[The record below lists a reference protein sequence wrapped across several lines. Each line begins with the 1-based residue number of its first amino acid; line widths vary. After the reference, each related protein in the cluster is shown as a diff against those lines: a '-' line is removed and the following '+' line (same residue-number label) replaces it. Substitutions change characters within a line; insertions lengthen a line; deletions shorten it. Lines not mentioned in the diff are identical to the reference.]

1 MSSKDN
7 DNPESRDARRSR
19 TNNALKE
26 KMEIELHDRK
36 ELAKENRRL
45 AETAG
50 KMLHT
55 LIIKGS
61 TKVKKIIIS
70 AIIQQVQ
77 QPGSVPPEDVPALM
91 QILRSTAEEQL
102 SLVQGGKLIALE
114 PARAQQHA
122 RRLGIQPKTC
132 TRLEPPPPPRML
144 FEKSIIVASNRAH

>member
-114 PARAQQHA
+114 PARAQHSTPA
-122 RRLGIQPKTC
+122 A
-132 TRLEPPPPPRML
+132 
-144 FEKSIIVASNRAH
+144 SASNQRPVLLYKT